1 MTLRPHI
8 QNLVANG
15 FDTDLSRYFLLHV
28 QQPAAARLFLRSLL
42 DQGWVV
48 HAHEARQQA
57 KALHAQQRCPAGIGF
72 TYAGL
77 KALELPTRYLR
88 LVAEQAPA
96 FAEGAPLRA
105 SHRLADTGPSAAA
118 LWEAPFRHRSAHVFL
133 TLHADDRATLDACGT
148 ALQAMAGDAFAQ
160 AGWATPFDGAHL
172 GTNKKQRR
180 EHFGHLDGLT
190 NPLIDGLHTIRPTQ
204 AALEV
209 PPKLHAAGEFLLG
222 HRNAEG
228 YNPWLNASEPTALRQ
243 FFANGSFSAL
253 RKMAQD
259 VERFNTFTRS
269 QTLPEAT
276 VRAKLLGRWDD
287 GQVVSP
293 VPVAGPKPATR
304 AGLNNFDFQNDPH
317 GLGCPY
323 GAHIRRM
330 NPREDAVVPIR
341 KRPLIRRGI
350 PYTTT
355 EGERG
360 LLGLFFCASLEDQFE
375 HLLAEWGNK
384 NPFGVPNPSTAKDPM
399 IGNHEGDG
407 GVFCI
412 PNATGPDTQLCGF
425 APFVTTKGTLYS
437 FFPSL
442 PALAMLGALGSP
454 PG

>member
-15 FDTDLSRYFLLHV
+15 FDTDHSRYFLLHV
-28 QQPAAARLFLRSLL
+28 EQPAAARQFLRTLL
-42 DQGWVV
+42 AQGWVV
-48 HAHEARQQA
+48 DAHEARQQA
-57 KALHAQQRCPAGIGF
+57 KALHAQQRCPAGLGF
-72 TYAGL
+72 TYEGL

-96 FAEGAPLRA
+96 FAEGPPLRA
-105 SHRLADTGPSAAA
+105 AHRLADTGPSAAA
-118 LWEAPFRHRSAHVFL
+118 LWEEPFRHRSAHLFL
-133 TLHADDRATLDACGT
+133 TLHADDVATLDTCSQT
-148 ALQAMAGDAFAQ
+148 LQTMAGAAFAA

-190 NPLIDGLHTIRPTQ
+190 NPLIAGLHTIKHPDIPL
-204 AALEV
+204 AV

-222 HRNAEG
+222 HCNAEG
-228 YNPWLNASEPTALRQ
+228 YNPWLNASEPASVRQ

-259 VERFNTFTRS
+259 VERFHTFTRS

-293 VPVAGPKPATR
+293 APVAGPKPATR
-304 AGLNNFDFQNDPH
+304 AGLNNFDFKNDPH

-330 NPREDAVVPIR
+330 NPREDAVVPVR

-350 PYTTT
+350 PYTTDS
-355 EGERG
+355 ERG

-399 IGNHEGDG
+399 IGNHEGRG

-412 PNATGPDTQLCGF
+412 PNATGPDTQLSGF
-425 APFVTTKGTLYS
+425 TPFVTTKGTLYS

-442 PALAMLGALGSP
+442 PALHMLADGIRTE
-454 PG
+454 

>member
-15 FDTDLSRYFLLHV
+15 FDTDRSRYFLLHIE
-28 QQPAAARLFLRSLL
+28 QPIAARQFLRTLL
-42 DQGWVV
+42 AQGWVV
-48 HAHEARQQA
+48 DAHEARQQA
-57 KALHAQQRCPAGIGF
+57 KALHAQQRCPAGLGF

-77 KALELPTRYLR
+77 QALALPTRYLR
-88 LVAEQAPA
+88 LAAEQAPA
-96 FAEGAPLRA
+96 FAEGPPLRA
-105 SHRLADTGPSAAA
+105 AHRLADTGPSAAT
-118 LWEAPFRHRSAHVFL
+118 LWEPPFRHRSAHVFL
-133 TLHADDRATLDACGT
+133 TLHADDTATLDTCSQT
-148 ALQAMAGDAFAQ
+148 LQAMAGAAFAPQ
-160 AGWATPFDGAHL
+160 GWATPFDGAHL

-190 NPLIDGLHTIRPTQ
+190 NPLIDGLHTIKHTEVPL
-204 AALEV
+204 AV
-209 PPKLHAAGEFLLG
+209 PPKLHATGEFLLG

-228 YNPWLNASEPTALRQ
+228 YNAWLNASEPASVRQ
-243 FFANGSFSAL
+243 FFANGTFSAL

-259 VERFNTFTRS
+259 VERFNTFVNS
-269 QTLPEAT
+269 QPLPAAT
-276 VRAKLLGRWDD
+276 VRAKLLGRWDN

-293 VPVAGPKPATR
+293 APVAGPKPTTR
-304 AGLNNFDFQNDPH
+304 AGLNNFDFKNDPH

-330 NPREDAVVPIR
+330 NPREDAVVPVH

-350 PYTTT
+350 PYTT
-355 EGERG
+355 ENERG

-384 NPFGVPNPSTAKDPM
+384 NPFGVPNASTAKDPM

-407 GVFCI
+407 GVFHI
-412 PNATGPDTQLCGF
+412 PTATGPEVQICGF

-442 PALAMLGALGSP
+442 PALHMLAGGISAE
-454 PG
+454 